1 MTVPDLW
8 EAVLLSLAGWRIWHL
23 LAHDAILDRPRR
35 KVLRLAKDWSSEAKP
50 GTPGSDPGDDYR
62 LEWAKFLTCP
72 YCAGFWIG
80 ALWWLGFQVDEHW
93 TLVVATPFAIS
104 AGIVAAH
111 KLLTQ
116 DE

>member
-1 MTVPDLW
+1 MSVPDWYELL
-8 EAVLLSLAGWRIWHL
+8 LLSLAAWRIWHL
-23 LAHDAILDRPRR
+23 LAQDTILDRPRR
-35 KVLRLAKDWSSEAKP
+35 WFLRLDSEWIKA
-50 GTPGSDPGDDYR
+50 GDYEGDAYR

-80 ALWWLGFQVDEHW
+80 LLWWLGFQADEHVA
-93 TLVVATPFAIS
+93 LVVATPFAIS
-104 AGIVAAH
+104 AGVVAAH

>member
-1 MTVPDLW
+1 MSIPNWYELL
-8 EAVLLSLAGWRIWHL
+8 LLSLATWRVWHL
-23 LAHDAILDRPRR
+23 LAQDTVLNRPRR
-35 KVLRLAKDWSSEAKP
+35 YMLRL
-50 GTPGSDPGDDYR
+50 DPEWTTVGDYEGDGYR

-80 ALWWLGFQVDEHW
+80 VLWWMAFECDQHW
-93 TLVVATPFAIS
+93 TLVAATPFAIS
-104 AGIVAAH
+104 AGVVAAH